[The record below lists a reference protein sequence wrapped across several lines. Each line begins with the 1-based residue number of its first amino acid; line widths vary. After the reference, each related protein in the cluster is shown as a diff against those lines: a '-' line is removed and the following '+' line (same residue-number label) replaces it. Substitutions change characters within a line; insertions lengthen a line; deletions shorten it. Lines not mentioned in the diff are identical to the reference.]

1 VLITSGCWIIL
12 LNNNPNSERQ
22 GEWIIVEFIYQT
34 LLFPFPFSISLLN
47 QLILH
52 PTVTQLNSTQPEAM
66 RPSFPI
72 RQPGLR
78 DSFDQQQGD
87 LAELRDD
94 RLRRRLF
101 YRARNGLGNSSF
113 ASLNLQP
120 EDLVKLLDDRYD
132 RGLVHDPRD
141 NLRNRPFPALNQP
154 IRDEET
160 EKQRPPTIIVR
171 FIHQGGL
178 NPRHFDLPI
187 HVASIPTNLNSVP
200 DEIRD
205 ALKVRYP
212 SWRSGFSLQSV
223 VVKWKNM
230 PSETDLIRLNRAQRE
245 TAFKRMEENKWLDM
259 VEIKYKRN

>member
-1 VLITSGCWIIL
+1 
-12 LNNNPNSERQ
+12 
-22 GEWIIVEFIYQT
+22 
-34 LLFPFPFSISLLN
+34 
-47 QLILH
+47 
-52 PTVTQLNSTQPEAM
+52 M
-66 RPSFPI
+66 R
-72 RQPGLR
+72 
-78 DSFDQQQGD
+78 GD
-87 LAELRDD
+87 LDELRALYD
-94 RLRRRLF
+94 RLNRRPF
-101 YRARNGLGNSSF
+101 YSPRDNLRNSSF
-113 ASLNLQP
+113 AALNL
-120 EDLVKLLDDRYD
+120 EITDLDELLAPYDRH

-141 NLRNRPFPALNQP
+141 NLRNRPFAAFNQP
-154 IRDEET
+154 IRDEQAEQ
-160 EKQRPPTIIVR
+160 QRPPTIIVR

-230 PSETDLIRLNRAQRE
+230 PSETDLIRLSRAQRE